1 MIMKNTIQL
10 KCPKCNA
17 VGRGTE
23 AHLQKQIKCPK
34 CKQAVRL
41 VRLNKVQQS
50 NLPPK
55 KEKVSA
61 AESKDVAVSRP
72 PPVKSAENPVVVQ
85 TQSSRRSKNKR
96 GDLKRSGRRGQKRK
110 QPEIDSNLTFI
121 TVIGLVGILILGGS
135 TFLSWVD
142 FGKLSIKGVSNS
154 DGKIVIGVTVVSMLV
169 LILGIADKR
178 LLPRV
183 LSIAQVWNVT
193 AVIWIGWL
201 IWTIESML
209 NSNELDGNPFAALM
223 LASVGPGIGLYL
235 GLLGSVVATVM
246 IGFVLFRIATDTKN
260 IMPSVAVYLIG
271 IAIGAV
277 IVFIIEYRTSHSKP
291 LFDIPESRKIS
302 TNASDVLNKKTDP
315 AKEGVQIEYYS
326 SGEKSAD
333 VSYKNGVEHGPR
345 YSWHQ
350 SGEKKGE
357 QHYKHGEKDG
367 VETNWYISGQIESQM
382 LWSEGKLVNLSSWKP
397 DGTPCPITKITDGSG
412 IAVFY
417 WENENK
423 MHERHYKNGLPHGL
437 FTLWTSDGNK
447 SSEIPYKN
455 GKPDGPSTG
464 WYVNGQK
471 ASEGV
476 YKNGKEDGLWT
487 RWYLGG
493 QMASQHVYNNGEKI
507 SSKEYEYD
515 TSYLLN
521 N

>member
-1 MIMKNTIQL
+1 MKNTIQL

-72 PPVKSAENPVVVQ
+72 PSVKSTENPVVIQ
-85 TQSSRRSKNKR
+85 TESSSRSKNKR

-110 QPEIDSNLTFI
+110 QPEIDSNLIFI

-154 DGKIVIGVTVVSMLV
+154 DGKIVIGVTVVSMLA
-169 LILGIADKR
+169 LILGLAEKR

-260 IMPSVAVYLIG
+260 IMPSVAAYLFG

-302 TNASDVLNKKTDP
+302 TNASDVLNKKIDS

-326 SGEKSAD
+326 SGEKRAE
-333 VSYKNGVEHGPR
+333 VSYKNGVKHGPR
-345 YSWHQ
+345 YSWHK

-367 VETNWYISGQIESQM
+367 VETNWHISGQIETRE
-382 LWSEGKLVNLSSWKP
+382 LWNKGRLVNFSSWKP
-397 DGTPCPITKITDGSG
+397 DGTPCPITKIVDGSG
-412 IAVFY
+412 IAVTY
-417 WENENK
+417 WENGNEFGLNN
-423 MHERHYKNGLPHGL
+423 YKDGLKHGQSVGW
-437 FTLWTSDGNK
+437 FDNGNK
-447 SSEIPYKN
+447 SMEFNYKK
-455 GKPDGPSTG
+455 GKLDGPSNS
-464 WYVNGQK
+464 WYSGDKK